1 MQYIVPIFCDNGWY
15 RYIKGYL
22 RHRSPQ
28 TRLSHCR
35 SGKALWFPFVNSC
48 LVPLMKNDGWAARS
62 SKLDNKSPHYIEL
75 SVSPALVPVCI
86 GFSLSLQLSAWSGT
100 VNDGFVL
107 CSPCIKLI
115 FFFLFFF
122 QKSINKFGIYS
133 IAVRQK
139 KGSICC
145 FWSLVGVSEWGQ
157 SYLFSEWIMNSL
169 IWWRIYSVCEWINM
183 PWFVSDLQLVEMDW
197 WAEMQMP

>member
-1 MQYIVPIFCDNGWY
+1 MHHPLSLLIPDSSVCHFCNNGWY

-48 LVPLMKNDGWAARS
+48 LVPLMKNDGWAAQS
-62 SKLDNKSPHYIEL
+62 SELDNKSPHYIEL
-75 SVSPALVPVCI
+75 SASPALVPVCI
-86 GFSLSLQLSAWSGT
+86 RFSLSLQLSAWSGT

-115 FFFLFFF
+115 FF

-133 IAVRQK
+133 IAVRQI
-139 KGSICC
+139 KGSMCC
-145 FWSLVGVSEWGQ
+145 PGRCFRMRAELSLFRMNNEL
-157 SYLFSEWIMNSL
+157 SYLMK
-169 IWWRIYSVCEWINM
+169 
-183 PWFVSDLQLVEMDW
+183 DLLGLWTD
-197 WAEMQMP
+197 

>member
-1 MQYIVPIFCDNGWY
+1 MHHPLSLLIPDSSVCHFCNNGWY

-48 LVPLMKNDGWAARS
+48 LVPLMKNDGWAAQS
-62 SKLDNKSPHYIEL
+62 SELDNKSPHYIEL
-75 SVSPALVPVCI
+75 SASPALVPVCI
-86 GFSLSLQLSAWSGT
+86 RFSLSLQLSAWSGT

-115 FFFLFFF
+115 FFPEEHKQVWNLFYCCQTNKRKHVLPWSVF
-122 QKSINKFGIYS
+122 QNEGRVISFQN
-133 IAVRQK
+133 
-139 KGSICC
+139 
-145 FWSLVGVSEWGQ
+145 E
-157 SYLFSEWIMNSL
+157 
-169 IWWRIYSVCEWINM
+169 
-183 PWFVSDLQLVEMDW
+183 
-197 WAEMQMP
+197 